1 MEVIQNQNHTFVR
14 NTDHLQNLCEKSG
27 FFPGLLQLYLL
38 HDQPKSA
45 IDVVIYTDDE
55 VGLKHVV
62 NYISFLSLH
71 LFLLFILFIFII
83 YSLSVIFLKY
93 LFILI
98 VFTLLTLSCGVLQ
111 WKGCSRFVTNSAT
124 RFLVW
129 KASSLSKK
137 TIL

>member
-62 NYISFLSLH
+62 NYISFLFIFFYYSFY
-71 LFLLFILFIFII
+71 LFLLYIL
-83 YSLSVIFLKY
+83 Y
-93 LFILI
+93 L
-98 VFTLLTLSCGVLQ
+98 
-111 WKGCSRFVTNSAT
+111 
-124 RFLVW
+124 
-129 KASSLSKK
+129 
-137 TIL
+137 